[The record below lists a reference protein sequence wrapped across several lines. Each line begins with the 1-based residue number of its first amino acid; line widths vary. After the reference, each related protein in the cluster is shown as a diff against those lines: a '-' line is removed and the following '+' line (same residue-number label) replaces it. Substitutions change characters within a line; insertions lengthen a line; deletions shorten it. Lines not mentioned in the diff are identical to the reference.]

1 MSKLDLTKTD
11 KIYYKAKTTPE
22 IVFIEKANYI
32 SLTGKGDPSGKDFS
46 EKIQALYTTAYVI
59 KFMQK
64 AMNNDFVVPK
74 LEALWSFDNE
84 KYASVSM
91 DEAPQKIPRS
101 EWNYRIMIR
110 MPDFVTQEQ
119 SEEAIAIAA
128 NKKQNALAKTIEF
141 FEMEEGKVIQV
152 LHIGPFETEPQT
164 LKKIQE
170 FSTENNLQQNGLH
183 HEIYL
188 SDFRKT
194 APEKLKTILREPVK

>member
-46 EKIQALYTTAYVI
+46 EKIQALYTTAYII
-59 KFMQK
+59 KFMLK
-64 AMNNDFVVPK
+64 EVNNDFVVPK
-74 LEALWSFDNE
+74 LEALWGFDNE

-119 SEEAIAIAA
+119 TEEAIAIAT

-141 FEMEEGKVIQV
+141 FEMEEGKVIQI

-170 FSTENNLQQNGLH
+170 FSTENNLLQNGLH

>member
-11 KIYYKAKTTPE
+11 KTYYNAKINPE

-32 SLTGKGDPSGKDFS
+32 SITGQGDPSGKDFS
-46 EKIQALYTTAYVI
+46 EKIQALYITAYVI
-59 KFMQK
+59 KFMNK
-64 AMNNDFVVPK
+64 AMDNDFVVPK

-84 KYASVSM
+84 KYASISM
-91 DEAPQKIPRS
+91 DEAPLKIPRA

-110 MPDFVTQEQ
+110 MPDFVTREQ
-119 SEEAIAIAA
+119 TEKAIAIAV
-128 NKKQNALAKTIEF
+128 NKKQNELAKAIEF

-152 LHIGPFETEPQT
+152 LHIGPFDTEPQT
-164 LKKIQE
+164 LKKILE

>member
-46 EKIQALYTTAYVI
+46 EKIQALYTTAYII
-59 KFMQK
+59 KFMLK
-64 AMNNDFVVPK
+64 EVNNDFVVPK
-74 LEALWSFDNE
+74 LEALWGFDNE

-141 FEMEEGKVIQV
+141 FEMEEGKVIQI

>member
-1 MSKLDLTKTD
+1 MLK
-11 KIYYKAKTTPE
+11 E
-22 IVFIEKANYI
+22 V
-32 SLTGKGDPSGKDFS
+32 
-46 EKIQALYTTAYVI
+46 
-59 KFMQK
+59 
-64 AMNNDFVVPK
+64 NNDFVVPK
-74 LEALWSFDNE
+74 LEALWGFDNE

-119 SEEAIAIAA
+119 TEEAIMIAV

-141 FEMEEGKVIQV
+141 FEMEEGKVIQI

-170 FSTENNLQQNGLH
+170 FSTENNLLQNGLH

>member
-11 KIYYKAKTTPE
+11 KTYYNAKINPE

-32 SLTGKGDPSGKDFS
+32 SLTGQGDPSGKDFS

-59 KFMQK
+59 KFMHK
-64 AMNNDFVVPK
+64 AMDNDFVVPK
-74 LEALWSFDNE
+74 LEALWSFDTE
-84 KYASVSM
+84 KYASISM
-91 DEAPQKIPRS
+91 DEAPLKIPRA

-110 MPDFVTQEQ
+110 MPDFVTKGQT
-119 SEEAIAIAA
+119 EEAIAIAV
-128 NKKQNALAKTIEF
+128 NKKQNELAKTIEF

-152 LHIGPFETEPQT
+152 LHIGPFDTEPQT
-164 LKKIQE
+164 LKKILE
-170 FSTENNLQQNGLH
+170 FSIENNLQQNGLH

>member
-11 KIYYKAKTTPE
+11 KTYYTTKTTPE
-22 IVFIEKANYI
+22 IVYIEKANYI
-32 SLTGKGDPSGKDFS
+32 SLTGQGDPSGKDFS
-46 EKIQALYTTAYVI
+46 EKIQALYTTAYAI
-59 KFMQK
+59 KFMHK

-74 LEALWSFDNE
+74 LEALWSFDNK
-84 KYASVSM
+84 KYASISM
-91 DEAPQKIPRS
+91 DEAPLKIPRS

-110 MPDFVTQEQ
+110 MPDFVTKEQ
-119 SEEAIAIAA
+119 TEEAIAIAV

-152 LHIGPFETEPQT
+152 LHIGPFDTEPKT

>member
-11 KIYYKAKTTPE
+11 KTYYNAKINPE

-32 SLTGKGDPSGKDFS
+32 SLTGQGDPSGKDFS
-46 EKIQALYTTAYVI
+46 EKIQALYITAYVI
-59 KFMQK
+59 KFMHK
-64 AMNNDFVVPK
+64 AMDNDFVVPK

-84 KYASVSM
+84 KYASISM
-91 DEAPQKIPRS
+91 DEAPLKIPRA
-101 EWNYRIMIR
+101 EWNYRIIIR
-110 MPDFVTQEQ
+110 MPDFVTQGQ
-119 SEEAIAIAA
+119 TEEAITIAV
-128 NKKQNALAKTIEF
+128 NKKQNELAKTIEF

-152 LHIGPFETEPQT
+152 LHIGPFDTEPQT
-164 LKKIQE
+164 LKKILE

>member
-11 KIYYKAKTTPE
+11 KTYYNAKTIPE
-22 IVFIEKANYI
+22 IVYIEKTNYI
-32 SLTGKGDPSGKDFS
+32 SLIGQGDPSGKEFS

-74 LEALWSFDNE
+74 LEALWSFDDK
-84 KYASVSM
+84 KYASISM

-110 MPDFVTQEQ
+110 MPHFVTKEQ
-119 SEEAIAIAA
+119 TKEAIAIAVS
-128 NKKQNALAKTIEF
+128 KKQNELANAIEF
-141 FEMEEGKVIQV
+141 FELKEGKVIQI
-152 LHIGPFETEPQT
+152 LHIGPFDTEPQT
-164 LKKIQE
+164 LKKIQD
-170 FSTENNLQQNGLH
+170 FSIQNNLQQNGLH

-194 APEKLKTILREPVK
+194 APDKLKTILREPVK

>member
-11 KIYYKAKTTPE
+11 KVYYNAKTNPE
-22 IVFIEKANYI
+22 IVYIEKTNYI
-32 SLTGKGDPSGKDFS
+32 SITGKGDPSGEAFS

-59 KFMQK
+59 KFMHK
-64 AMNNDFVVPK
+64 ALDNDFVVPK

-84 KYASVSM
+84 KYANVSM
-91 DEAPQKIPRS
+91 EEAPLKIPRS

-110 MPDFVTQEQ
+110 IPDFVTQKQ
-119 SEEAIAIAA
+119 VEEAINVAV
-128 NKKQNALAKTIEF
+128 NKKQNELAKTIKL
-141 FEMEEGKVIQV
+141 FEMAEGKAIQI
-152 LHIGPFETEPQT
+152 LHIGPFEDEPQT
-164 LKKIQE
+164 LKKILE

>member
-11 KIYYKAKTTPE
+11 KTYYNAKINPE

-32 SLTGKGDPSGKDFS
+32 SLTGQGDPSGKDFS

-59 KFMQK
+59 KFMHK
-64 AMNNDFVVPK
+64 AMDNDFVVPK
-74 LEALWSFDNE
+74 LEALWSFDTE
-84 KYASVSM
+84 KYASISM
-91 DEAPQKIPRS
+91 DEAPLKIPRA

-110 MPDFVTQEQ
+110 MPDFVTREQ
-119 SEEAIAIAA
+119 TEKAIAIAV
-128 NKKQNALAKTIEF
+128 NKKQNELAKAIEF

-152 LHIGPFETEPQT
+152 LHIGPFDTEPQT
-164 LKKIQE
+164 LKKILE
-170 FSTENNLQQNGLH
+170 FSIENNLQQNGLH

>member
-11 KIYYKAKTTPE
+11 KTYYNAKTTPE
-22 IVFIEKANYI
+22 IVYIEKANYI
-32 SLTGKGDPSGKDFS
+32 SLTGQGDPSGKDFS
-46 EKIQALYTTAYVI
+46 DKIQALYTTAYVI

-64 AMNNDFVVPK
+64 ALDNDFVVPK

-84 KYASVSM
+84 KYASISM
-91 DEAPQKIPRS
+91 DEAPLKIPRS

-110 MPDFVTQEQ
+110 MPNFVTKEQ
-119 SEEAIAIAA
+119 TEEAIAIAV
-128 NKKQNALAKTIEF
+128 NKKQNELAKTIEF

-152 LHIGPFETEPQT
+152 LHIGPFDAEPQT
-164 LKKIQE
+164 LKKILE

>member
-11 KIYYKAKTTPE
+11 KTYYNAKINPE

-32 SLTGKGDPSGKDFS
+32 SLTGQGDPSGKDFS
-46 EKIQALYTTAYVI
+46 EKIQALYTTAYAI
-59 KFMQK
+59 KFMLK

-74 LEALWSFDNE
+74 LEALWSFDNK
-84 KYASVSM
+84 KYASISM
-91 DEAPQKIPRS
+91 DEAPLKIPRS

-110 MPDFVTQEQ
+110 MPDFVTKEQ
-119 SEEAIAIAA
+119 TEEAIAIAV

-170 FSTENNLQQNGLH
+170 FSIENNLLQNGLH

>member
-11 KIYYKAKTTPE
+11 KTYYNAKANPE
-22 IVFIEKANYI
+22 ILYIEKTNYI
-32 SLTGKGDPSGKDFS
+32 SITGIGNPSGKEFS
-46 EKIQALYTTAYVI
+46 ENIQALYTTAYVI
-59 KFMQK
+59 KFMLK
-64 AMNNDFVVPK
+64 ALNNDFVVPK

-91 DEAPQKIPRS
+91 DEAPLKIPRD

-110 MPDFVTQEQ
+110 MPDFVTREQ
-119 SEEAIAIAA
+119 TEKAIDIAV
-128 NKKQNALAKTIEF
+128 NKKQNELAQKIEF
-141 FEMEEGKVIQV
+141 YEMTEGKVIQI
-152 LHIGPFETEPQT
+152 LHIGPFDNEPQT
-164 LKKIQE
+164 LKKILK

-194 APEKLKTILREPVK
+194 APDKLKTILREPVK

>member
-74 LEALWSFDNE
+74 LEALWGFDNE

-119 SEEAIAIAA
+119 TEEAIMIAV

-141 FEMEEGKVIQV
+141 FEMEEGKVIQI

-170 FSTENNLQQNGLH
+170 FSTENNLLQNGLH

>member
-170 FSTENNLQQNGLH
+170 FSTENNLLQNGLH

>member
-46 EKIQALYTTAYVI
+46 EKIQALYTTTYII
-59 KFMQK
+59 KFMLK
-64 AMNNDFVVPK
+64 EVNNDFVVPK
-74 LEALWSFDNE
+74 LEALWGFDNE

-110 MPDFVTQEQ
+110 MPDFVTKEQ
-119 SEEAIAIAA
+119 TEEAIMIAV

-152 LHIGPFETEPQT
+152 LHIGPFDTEPQT